1 MNDDLL
7 GLVKAMAI
15 DDPQYRLITVRKSL
29 LLLTFFEEF
38 LFKFL
43 DKIKKCLDWK
53 SLFWSLRKKAN

>member
-7 GLVKAMAI
+7 GLVKSMVI
-15 DDPQYRLITVRKSL
+15 DDPQYRLITFRKSL
-29 LLLTFFEEF
+29 LLLTFFEQF

-43 DKIKKCLDWK
+43 DEIKKCLDWK